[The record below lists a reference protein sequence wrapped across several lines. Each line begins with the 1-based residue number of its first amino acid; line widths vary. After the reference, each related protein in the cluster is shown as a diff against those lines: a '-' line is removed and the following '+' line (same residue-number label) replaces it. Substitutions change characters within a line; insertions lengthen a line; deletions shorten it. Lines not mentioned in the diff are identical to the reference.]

1 MIAKEQ
7 TYLSLLMNSS
17 VGYLVMVLGVVQNLM
32 HSIKSLR
39 ELRRLMTDLVSVL
52 NLILEID
59 PSFWM
64 V

>member
-7 TYLSLLMNSS
+7 TYLSLLMNLS

>member
-7 TYLSLLMNSS
+7 TYLSLLMNLSI
-17 VGYLVMVLGVVQNLM
+17 GYLVMVLGVVQNLM

>member
-59 PSFWM
+59 PSFQM

>member
-17 VGYLVMVLGVVQNLM
+17 VGYLVMVLGVVRNLM
-32 HSIKSLR
+32 RSIKSLR

-59 PSFWM
+59 PSFQM

>member
-7 TYLSLLMNSS
+7 TYLSLLMNLSI
-17 VGYLVMVLGVVQNLM
+17 GYLVMVLGVVQYLM